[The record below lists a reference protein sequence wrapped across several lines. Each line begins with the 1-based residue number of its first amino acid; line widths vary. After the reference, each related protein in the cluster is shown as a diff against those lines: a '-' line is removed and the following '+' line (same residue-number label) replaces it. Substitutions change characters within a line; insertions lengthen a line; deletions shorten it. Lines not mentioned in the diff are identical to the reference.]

1 MANPYGSLL
10 IAILIASSACLA
22 VESTQSQPS
31 IATITGEI
39 RDPTSR
45 EITFGYLPPSG
56 LGIDGQRVVLDSQ
69 NRFAFELPVV
79 RGTVVWVWG
88 NQEGD
93 QWKWVRWLEA
103 FLFGYNPL
111 VFFVEPGDSL
121 HVTVQEGFFGPS
133 YSFSGPNADN
143 NRFFAEWYPRLE
155 SFHLDYKGLEVEDF
169 KRQIDQRRRDQAAFL
184 AEGREQ
190 YALSPGCIDYVT
202 AYSNYE
208 WTIKMVAYP
217 RMYRGV
223 NGHENKDIPP
233 EYYDF
238 LQEISLVDEKAI
250 GVENYR
256 AFLLHTL
263 RKLGEESA
271 AVQAQLDSISTE
283 THTRKKRNFAEEY
296 DFAKQKLEGR
306 VLYWYL
312 ATDLIHAFKRGS
324 SETVAAA
331 QRKWEDF
338 QESNPYPEYTEAVQ
352 TALSKARKLQI
363 GQPAPAFTLDD
374 LDGQSV
380 SLNQFK
386 GQVVLLDFW
395 ASWCGP
401 CIGDLPDLRKIKERT
416 AGQSV
421 VFLNLS
427 LDDDEAA
434 WRKAVDKHEIKG
446 VHVRAA
452 GMGSDVARSY
462 NIDAL
467 PSYYLVDSQGFL
479 VERLSGVRD
488 TDAIVAMIEKSL

>member
-1 MANPYGSLL
+1 MRNTYGSLL
-10 IAILIASSACLA
+10 MAILLVSSACLA
-22 VESTQSQPS
+22 VEGVQSQPS
-31 IATITGEI
+31 VATITGEVREPI
-39 RDPTSR
+39 SR
-45 EITFGYLPPSG
+45 EITFIYQPPSG
-56 LGIDGQRVVLDSQ
+56 LGIDGERVVLDSQ

-79 RGTVVWVWG
+79 RGTLVWG
-88 NQEGD
+88 NYERGQG
-93 QWKWVRWLEA
+93 QWMLWLEA

-155 SFHLDYKGLEVEDF
+155 SFRLDYKGLEVEDF
-169 KRQIDQRRRDQAAFL
+169 KRQLDQRRRDQAAFL

-190 YALSPGCIDYVT
+190 YALSLGCIDYVT

-208 WTIKMVAYP
+208 WALKMVAYP

-233 EYYDF
+233 DYYDF
-238 LQEISLVDEKAI
+238 LQEVSLVNEKAI

-263 RKLGEESA
+263 RKLGEEAA
-271 AVQAQLDSISTE
+271 AVQAPPDSQA
-283 THTRKKRNFAEEY
+283 RKKRSFAEEY
-296 DFAKQKLEGR
+296 DFAKQQLEGR

-324 SETVAAA
+324 GEALAAA

-338 QESNPYPEYTEAVQ
+338 QASNPYPEYTEAVQ
-352 TALSKARKLQI
+352 TALDGALKLQF
-363 GQPAPAFTLDD
+363 GQPAPEFTLYD
-374 LDGQSV
+374 LDGQPV
-380 SLNQFK
+380 SLSQFK
-386 GQVVLLDFW
+386 GQVVLIDFW

-401 CIGDLPDLRKIKERT
+401 CIGDLPDLRRIKKK
-416 AGQSV
+416 AADKPL

-427 LDDDEAA
+427 LDTDEAA
-434 WRKAVDKHEIKG
+434 WREAIDKHGIEG
-446 VHVRAA
+446 VHVRADGWGA
-452 GMGSDVARSY
+452 DVAKSY
-462 NIDAL
+462 QVNSL
-467 PSYYLVDSQGFL
+467 PSYYLVDSQGL
-479 VERLSGVRD
+479 IVERLRRMSD
-488 TDAIVAMIEKSL
+488 TDEIVAMIEKSL